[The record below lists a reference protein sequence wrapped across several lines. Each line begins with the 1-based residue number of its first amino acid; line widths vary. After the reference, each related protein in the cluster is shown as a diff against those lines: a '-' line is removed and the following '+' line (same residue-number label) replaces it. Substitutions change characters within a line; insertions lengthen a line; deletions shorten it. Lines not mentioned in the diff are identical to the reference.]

1 MICAEADY
9 TEALAAHVKDKGA
22 FPPMNNDA
30 LMENYPGLYQSLLQI
45 IHNTGERINRRTAER
60 REK

>member
-1 MICAEADY
+1 
-9 TEALAAHVKDKGA
+9 
-22 FPPMNNDA
+22 MNNDA